1 MPVFESNPGSEEAT
15 KNASISMPTAA
26 AAVAAVAAAA
36 AIVESEA
43 DQEDSKLE
51 SGLERTANESS
62 FLYTPAS
69 VESSRDVI
77 EEVLEPVLSSAA
89 ANSGSLRFGM
99 GKNKK
104 DMARAWKTAMT
115 AVVDIEDEIECV
127 AGSPN
132 TSIHIVYNASMEM
145 DSPPVATSS
154 PVLTEAT
161 KAVEVTT
168 RTTSHFVIRRNR
180 TRSLDGIKDDD
191 DDGTPSKK
199 MCRR

>member
-15 KNASISMPTAA
+15 KNASTAA
-26 AAVAAVAAAA
+26 AAAA
-36 AIVESEA
+36 AITESEA

-191 DDGTPSKK
+191 DGTPSKK

>member
-26 AAVAAVAAAA
+26 ASAVATAA

>member
-15 KNASISMPTAA
+15 KNAST
-26 AAVAAVAAAA
+26 AAA

-89 ANSGSLRFGM
+89 NSGSLRFGM

-132 TSIHIVYNASMEM
+132 TSIHIVYTVKF
-145 DSPPVATSS
+145 PFVTIKHVIISS
-154 PVLTEAT
+154 KL
-161 KAVEVTT
+161 
-168 RTTSHFVIRRNR
+168 
-180 TRSLDGIKDDD
+180 
-191 DDGTPSKK
+191 
-199 MCRR
+199 

>member
-26 AAVAAVAAAA
+26 AAAVATAA

>member
-1 MPVFESNPGSEEAT
+1 MPVFEGNPGSEEAT
-15 KNASISMPTAA
+15 KNASTA
-26 AAVAAVAAAA
+26 AAVAA
-36 AIVESEA
+36 ITESEA

-77 EEVLEPVLSSAA
+77 EEVLEPVLSSAT

>member
-1 MPVFESNPGSEEAT
+1 MPVFESNPGSEETT
-15 KNASISMPTAA
+15 KNASISMSTAA
-26 AAVAAVAAAA
+26 AAAAAA
-36 AIVESEA
+36 MVESEA

-127 AGSPN
+127 VGSPN

-191 DDGTPSKK
+191 DGTPSKK

>member
-15 KNASISMPTAA
+15 KNAST
-26 AAVAAVAAAA
+26 AAA

-191 DDGTPSKK
+191 DGTPSKK

>member
-26 AAVAAVAAAA
+26 AAAVATAA

-191 DDGTPSKK
+191 DDTPSKK

>member
-26 AAVAAVAAAA
+26 AAAVATAA

-77 EEVLEPVLSSAA
+77 EEVLEPVLSSA

-191 DDGTPSKK
+191 VDGTPSKK

>member
-1 MPVFESNPGSEEAT
+1 MPVFEGNPGSEEAT
-15 KNASISMPTAA
+15 KNAST
-26 AAVAAVAAAA
+26 AAA

-199 MCRR
+199 MCRQ

>member
-26 AAVAAVAAAA
+26 AAAAVATAA

>member
-15 KNASISMPTAA
+15 KNASISMSTAA
-26 AAVAAVAAAA
+26 AAAAAVM
-36 AIVESEA
+36 VESEA

-77 EEVLEPVLSSAA
+77 EEVLEPVLSSAT
-89 ANSGSLRFGM
+89 NSGSLRFGM

-191 DDGTPSKK
+191 DDTPSKK

>member
-1 MPVFESNPGSEEAT
+1 MPVFEGNPGSEEAT

-26 AAVAAVAAAA
+26 AAVATAAAA

-191 DDGTPSKK
+191 NDGTPSKK

>member
-26 AAVAAVAAAA
+26 AAVATAAAA

-191 DDGTPSKK
+191 DGTPSKK

>member
-15 KNASISMPTAA
+15 KNAST
-26 AAVAAVAAAA
+26 AAAA

-77 EEVLEPVLSSAA
+77 EEVLEPVLSSAAA

-191 DDGTPSKK
+191 DGTPSKK

>member
-15 KNASISMPTAA
+15 KNASISMSTAA
-26 AAVAAVAAAA
+26 AAAT
-36 AIVESEA
+36 VESEV

-51 SGLERTANESS
+51 SGPERSANESS
-62 FLYTPAS
+62 VLYTPAS

-77 EEVLEPVLSSAA
+77 EEVLEPVLSSA

-132 TSIHIVYNASMEM
+132 TSIHIVYNASTEM

-191 DDGTPSKK
+191 DGTPSKK

>member
-15 KNASISMPTAA
+15 KNASTAA
-26 AAVAAVAAAA
+26 AA
-36 AIVESEA
+36 ITESEA

-77 EEVLEPVLSSAA
+77 EEVLEPVLSSAAA